1 MVWNVGTT
9 EGDLYEI
16 RIMEMVI
23 GIKMVGY
30 GNSEVYEIIGME
42 DHTLGMNLGFVEWS
56 ISKVGMD
63 ISREWPKTDCLRRD
77 VVVVEEKYLH
87 HSLDYKN
94 KWKHHYHPTHHQHL
108 AFLWPWHDH
117 SINAF
122 SCRPWSIPFHTVSQK
137 RITGIVNFIQHL
149 ACCTSSGNCLYCIC
163 VLKTKFYY

>member
-1 MVWNVGTT
+1 
-9 EGDLYEI
+9 
-16 RIMEMVI
+16 MEMVI

-94 KWKHHYHPTHHQHL
+94 K
-108 AFLWPWHDH
+108 
-117 SINAF
+117 
-122 SCRPWSIPFHTVSQK
+122 
-137 RITGIVNFIQHL
+137 
-149 ACCTSSGNCLYCIC
+149 
-163 VLKTKFYY
+163 